1 MSLTDNMDDSGGK
14 VMTEKINSLL
24 AAGLLALCRAA
35 VISQLCAEAERQGR
49 IAVIYAHHGNLF
61 IGRTLGLATDAALRL
76 DIDTRLNQGL
86 PGS

>member
-1 MSLTDNMDDSGGK
+1 
-14 VMTEKINSLL
+14 MTEKINSLL

-61 IGRTLGLATDAALRL
+61 IGRTLGLAADAALRL
-76 DIDTRLNQGL
+76 DRDTRLNQGL